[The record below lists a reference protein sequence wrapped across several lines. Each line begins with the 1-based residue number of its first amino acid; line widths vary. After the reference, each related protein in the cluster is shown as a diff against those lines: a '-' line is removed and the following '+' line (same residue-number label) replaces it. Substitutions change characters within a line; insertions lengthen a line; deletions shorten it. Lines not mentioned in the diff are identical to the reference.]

1 MSTNIVYNGVTY
13 TIPATSDVDWGE
25 AVSNFLIAIPSG
37 MLTKVGGAWALTDSD
52 LDFGSAY
59 GLVAKYYKSK
69 SATPAQAGALRLA
82 LADKVAW
89 RSDGNDKD
97 LVLGPNTSDG
107 LVWDGVE
114 LDTISGTKTLTNK
127 TIDTATNTITN
138 LRDANIAAD
147 ALIAWSKIAFSG
159 DFGST
164 SVITTGG
171 VKLGDSFHVTLQA
184 DPSEDYDF
192 VFPAT
197 DGTSGQALVKSVG
210 GDLEWATIPGLAL
223 DAAHLIVGSP
233 SDLPFNVDTSAAGDI
248 LAGSV
253 AGLTIKSD
261 VITNL
266 MIKSDAAIALSK
278 LAALTASRA
287 VVTDASGFITVSTV
301 TATELGWVS
310 GVTSGIQGQFNSIT
324 TNVTALQGIV
334 SDSKEPMGLVV
345 LPTPPT
351 VTYEGARQIK
361 IAHPFSYYF
370 KGTKVNSIADVTVTV
385 PNTTGAYYLV
395 FTNSG
400 LTAAATTTVDILNQ
414 VVWAAFYWNAT
425 TSDYIFFEER
435 HGISWTANEH
445 KQAHLTRG
453 AAYESGGAISGYV
466 LASDALAD
474 IQIAIDA
481 TNFWDEDI
489 RNALAA
495 KLEGSN
501 FDKWYRSGA
510 SGDWRK
516 DASDTIPAFWA
527 GTPPNGVA
535 QINTTG
541 GSWALNPVTNGN
553 YFNCYIFATNSA
565 ESANRF
571 ILIPGQNQAG
581 TLSGAQAFSISTL
594 SLGSLPVQEIL
605 PLYKVTL
612 RYRTIN
618 TNNNAR
624 VTIEAVEDI
633 RRTTSPGV
641 SAGVSGT
648 HNSLS
653 GRSDADSHPT
663 AAITGLNGET
673 ASDTVRVTLP
683 QDTKANLDALTRKKG
698 TLVYATD
705 LNTLFADDGSN
716 LSAAGSGSGA
726 GRKNYIQNPSAALSA
741 ATNWTI
747 SNTTDFTVT
756 RDTTTNIPRE
766 TTTGTAFK
774 LVSKAI
780 NATFTSAA
788 RMTDDADAAKRL
800 AGEIA
805 INVATASNWTIEVQE
820 SADGTTG
827 WTKISMTTDV
837 AGVTT
842 LPATVGTFKFAFDT
856 RADKRY
862 IRVQIKSA
870 AAADT
875 TAYFSDILLTPD
887 GSTINS
893 AVVQS
898 PLTATGMVASG
909 VAAGYSIIAKYTRWG
924 SRAKISGLIALN
936 GANTTT
942 VIVGMP
948 TGMTID
954 QSALPPGLIGTQGY
968 QLIGEASFRDA
979 NLTNLYNY
987 QIYIY
992 GTTNAFYF
1000 LKSNALPEEIDST
1013 KPVTA
1018 AAGDVITFNIDVPIS
1033 EFADGTVNVAGND
1046 VEYASV
1052 GGTWDENSTTTVY
1065 GQGGSLMGGALTAGR
1080 LKTITWQYPIQ
1091 QGDMIIVEASQNQV
1105 QWFLINGARIG
1116 SSASPV
1122 VPSINSDFSSNSGV
1136 QWYQGASNRETVVLF
1151 STYKSIANDDSPA
1164 TDWDSAAAYWRVRKV
1179 SASSV
1184 AGFEMH
1190 KPGVSAGL
1198 VPAQGLDGRTDGVA
1212 VPAGKVGE
1220 YKEVEATNTNNAT
1233 SSWVDVTGLS
1243 IALTPGEWVIG
1254 YAVVAAVSG
1263 SATYI
1268 TNVGIITGT
1277 STIVSKTVAAI
1288 VLPTGATSGM
1298 WVSASRQTKVTV
1310 NTTTTYK
1317 VAIRSGNA
1325 GTTIDVYGNSN
1336 TGGLSD
1342 PDNNSVMWAHRIA

>member
-25 AVSNFLIAIPSG
+25 AVSNFLIAIPAG
-37 MLTKVGGAWALTDSD
+37 MLTRVGGSWAITGSD

-59 GLVAKYYKSK
+59 GLAALYYKSD
-69 SATPAQAGALRLA
+69 SATIAQSGVLRLA
-82 LADKVAW
+82 LLDKVSW

-97 LVLGPNTSDG
+97 LVLGPNTSDA
-107 LVWDGVE
+107 LLWDNVE
-114 LDTISGTKTLTNK
+114 LATISGTQTLTNK
-127 TIDTATNTITN
+127 TIDTETNTITD

-147 ALIAWSKIAFSG
+147 ALIAWSKIAFNG

-171 VKLGDSFHVTLQA
+171 VKLGSSFHVTLQA

-197 DGTSGQALVKSVG
+197 DGIAGQALVKAAG

-223 DAAHLIVGSP
+223 DESNLIVGSP
-233 SDLPFNVDTSAAGDI
+233 SDLPANVDTSAAGDV

-266 MIKSDAAIALSK
+266 MVKSDAAIALSK

-287 VVTDASGFITVSTV
+287 VATDASGFLTVSTV

-324 TNVTALQGIV
+324 TNVLALQNIV
-334 SDSKEPMGLVV
+334 SDGKEPMGLVV
-345 LPTPPT
+345 LPAPPT
-351 VTYEGARQIK
+351 VTYMGSRQIK

-414 VVWAAFYWNAT
+414 VIWSAFYWNAS

-453 AAYESGGAISGYV
+453 AAYESGGAASGYV
-466 LASDALAD
+466 LASDALAN

-565 ESANRF
+565 EAANRF

-594 SLGSLPVQEIL
+594 SLGTLPVQEIL

-612 RYRTIN
+612 RYRTNN

-741 ATNWTI
+741 ATNWTPTANI
-747 SNTTDFTVT
+747 TVT
-756 RDTTTNIPRE
+756 RDTSTDIPRE

-774 LVSKAI
+774 LVTSGNSEIATLISTPRLLDDTDLSRKLAI
-780 NATFTSAA
+780 
-788 RMTDDADAAKRL
+788 
-800 AGEIA
+800 EIA
-805 INVATASNWTIEVQE
+805 INVAFAGWTIDIENCDTLGGTYTRIPLSTDSSGSTILPVTTGVFKSSVDMTASRPYVRFVITC
-820 SADGTTG
+820 
-827 WTKISMTTDV
+827 
-837 AGVTT
+837 
-842 LPATVGTFKFAFDT
+842 PAAINTVE
-856 RADKRY
+856 R
-862 IRVQIKSA
+862 
-870 AAADT
+870 

-887 GSTINS
+887 GSTITS
-893 AVVQS
+893 AVVGDWLSFTPTWGGNGSIGNGTITGKYRRVGNSAEVIVSVVSGTTTTYGSQTYYFTTTGIGTIDT
-898 PLTATGMVASG
+898 TALPATDAAVG
-909 VAAGYSIIAKYTRWG
+909 VAHTED
-924 SRAKISGLIALN
+924 N
-936 GANTTT
+936 GANYYTGTAWYQYATGVIRISSSASGT
-942 VIVGMP
+942 VWSP
-948 TGMTID
+948 TVPFTPTA
-954 QSALPPGLIGTQGY
+954 S
-968 QLIGEASFRDA
+968 EAG
-979 NLTNLYNY
+979 NNY
-987 QIYIY
+987 SIRF
-992 GTTNAFYF
+992 T
-1000 LKSNALPEEIDST
+1000 
-1013 KPVTA
+1013 
-1018 AAGDVITFNIDVPIS
+1018 VPIAEWAGS
-1033 EFADGTVNVAGND
+1033 GTVNVAGND
-1046 VEYASV
+1046 VEYASNSDV
-1052 GGTWDENSTTTVY
+1052 TSTASVTTSGFAYGPAGTAISSNWTTNASWTRRVRF
-1065 GQGGSLMGGALTAGR
+1065 QT
-1080 LKTITWQYPIQ
+1080 PIQ
-1091 QGDMIIVEASQNQV
+1091 TTDKIQLEINYFGRGWIPFEQMYPRSRQNTN
-1105 QWFLINGARIG
+1105 FYGAEIQPVAG
-1116 SSASPV
+1116 SSTDVDVAFNIGGYEAGTTYGANGTTWSNLSAS
-1122 VPSINSDFSSNSGV
+1122 S
-1136 QWYQGASNRETVVLF
+1136 
-1151 STYKSIANDDSPA
+1151 
-1164 TDWDSAAAYWRVRKV
+1164 WRVRKT

-1212 VPAGKVGE
+1212 VPAGKIGQIVGAE
-1220 YKEVEATNTNNAT
+1220 QSGSGGNGYNTRTTTAATTGGDYVISLTLNKGIYLVGFHTVQAKATNTNSDRLVCYMCVGAT
-1233 SSWVDVTGLS
+1233 VVTTDLAS
-1243 IALTPGEWVIG
+1243 NNSNI
-1254 YAVVAAVSG
+1254 SG
-1263 SATYI
+1263 SKLVSTFTIPVEI
-1268 TNVGIITGT
+1268 TADSTLVQVSVTMGT
-1277 STIVSKTVAAI
+1277 DNSV
-1288 VLPTGATSGM
+1288 GAT
-1298 WVSASRQTKVTV
+1298 
-1310 NTTTTYK
+1310 
-1317 VAIRSGNA
+1317 
-1325 GTTIDVYGNSN
+1325 NS
-1336 TGGLSD
+1336 
-1342 PDNNSVMWAHRIA
+1342 MWAVRIA